1 MAEYVL
7 VVDDEKHIRRLI
19 EVNLQRLGY
28 RVGTAGDGVEA
39 LEKIQAERPDLVIM
53 DVMMPR
59 MDGFEALRRI
69 KSDPE
74 LADLRVLML
83 TAKAQDADIFRGWS
97 GGVDGY
103 LTKPFNPMDLLAWA
117 RRILA
122 SKHDEVLCPGRI
134 QL

>member
-19 EVNLQRLGY
+19 EVNLQRVGY

-39 LEKIQAERPDLVIM
+39 LEKIQVERPDLVIM

-69 KSDPE
+69 KSDPA

-117 RRILA
+117 RRVLA
-122 SKHDEVLCPGRI
+122 AEHEGPLSSGRI